1 MFYGR
6 EDDLRALD
14 RLWRK
19 PVASFVTC
27 RGRRRIGKS
36 TLIEEF
42 ARRSRARFLEIEG
55 LPPQP
60 NQTNDDQLNHF
71 AEQLR
76 EQSDWRGVRL
86 ESWYEAMLA
95 LSKAAEQV
103 YSIPTKEGA
112 SVFERATAAALGG
125 KWTGGEKNHKCDV
138 ETDTMRIECKGQQ
151 GLVQVDEVHKREDD

>member
-6 EDDLRALD
+6 EDDLRELE

-19 PVASFVTC
+19 PVSSLVTC

-42 ARRSRARFLEIEG
+42 AARSHARLIEIEG

-60 NQTNDDQLNHF
+60 SQTNEDQLRHF

-76 EQSDWRGVRL
+76 EQSSWRGADFT
-86 ESWYEAMLA
+86 SWFEAMLA
-95 LSKAAEQV
+95 LSGVVGKGRLATMSMRVAGFSTTWRRTAPAAE
-103 YSIPTKEGA
+103 
-112 SVFERATAAALGG
+112 
-125 KWTGGEKNHKCDV
+125 
-138 ETDTMRIECKGQQ
+138 
-151 GLVQVDEVHKREDD
+151 